1 MTDLSVFGF
10 LAMLCT
16 FMAVIF
22 GTIVACV
29 QHKQVWAALQQ
40 LYVHVRWRK
49 LPEDHEKLRKAMSPI
64 AYVVYMSLRNDPEK
78 WSETSDTLRHTNGT
92 EVYIDGRLS
101 RLQVTGVCRR
111 SFSAVEQVLINKAI
125 GQMQETR
132 LMKAF
137 LFRDFT

>member
-1 MTDLSVFGF
+1 MSDALTFFSYVLALCVIVIGTVFSCIHH
-10 LAMLCT
+10 A
-16 FMAVIF
+16 
-22 GTIVACV
+22 TI
-29 QHKQVWAALQQ
+29 WRALQRW
-40 LYVHVRWRK
+40 YAHVRWRK

-92 EVYIDGRLS
+92 EVYIDGRLN
-101 RLQVTGVCRR
+101 RLQVVGVCKRQ
-111 SFSAVEQVLINKAI
+111 FSTVERVLINKAI

>member
-1 MTDLSVFGF
+1 MMDPVFAVFIIAVTLSV
-10 LAMLCT
+10 A
-16 FMAVIF
+16 IF
-22 GTIVACV
+22 GTVSLCMHRAA
-29 QHKQVWAALQQ
+29 VWRALQR

-101 RLQVTGVCRR
+101 RLQVTSVCKRQ
-111 SFSAVEQVLINKAI
+111 FSTVEQVLINKAI

-137 LFRDFT
+137 LFRDLT